1 MRKVICSFG
10 EGDHKHFLKLSSAT
24 FKDYASRFNYE
35 LELHYQR
42 SQNQRPAAWGK
53 IELIKNLLALYDL
66 VLWIDAD
73 AIFVNTSGG
82 DIADEI
88 ESNKPIYLV
97 QHRIAREKIPN
108 TGVLMLLKS
117 SISFKLL
124 DDIWNSTQFIEHPW
138 WENAALIYL
147 LGYKIDWPGYEIKP
161 TFSEEN
167 SPYLPYI
174 KFLDKKWNSIFADP
188 ADRPEIKHF
197 AGCTNQ
203 ERSLLLQNCL
213 ETYFNSQKLI
223 PSTLEIF

>member
-10 EGDHKHFLKLSSAT
+10 EGDHKNFLKLSSVT

-35 LELHYQR
+35 LELHYQG
-42 SQNQRPAAWGK
+42 SKNQRPAAWGK
-53 IELIKNLLALYDL
+53 IELIRNLLAFYDL

-88 ESNKPIYLV
+88 ESNKLIYLV
-97 QHRIAREKIPN
+97 QHRIAGEKIPN

-117 SISFKLL
+117 SISLKLL
-124 DDIWNSTQFIEHPW
+124 DDIWKATQFIEHPW

-147 LGYKIDWPGYEIKP
+147 LGYKIDLRGYEIRP

-174 KFLDKKWNSIFADP
+174 KFLDKKWNSILADSSSQP
-188 ADRPEIKHF
+188 QIKHF
-197 AGCTNQ
+197 AGRTNQ

-213 ETYFNSQKLI
+213 ETYLNQTF
-223 PSTLEIF
+223 EIF